1 MNHNK
6 IKFSPPATNSVTN
19 QYPCVFRMVAD
30 PNRYV
35 LAFDERLGVIVSD
48 TDVNFIGVIL
58 RSDIFS
64 DTKTWAYCGSVTLK
78 IEFD

>member
-6 IKFSPPATNSVTN
+6 IKFSPPATNPAVR
-19 QYPCVFRMVAD
+19 QYPCVFQMVGGPD
-30 PNRYV
+30 RYV

-64 DTKTWAYCGSVTLK
+64 DTKTWTYCGSATLK
-78 IEFD
+78 IELD